1 MNKLFEDTYNYIKVY
16 SFGNRIYNPN
26 TKSNI
31 LDPVSTVIRISL
43 LHYKP
48 KGTKISISNNSIK
61 YQEPSFI
68 QGAIR
73 WFNGDNRDDIH
84 NLKYPFSLFVK
95 WYCNEINDEHQ
106 LSEAD
111 MKFLLDVCNIGL
123 FALKN
128 NYENN
133 GNIICD
139 SLQHYSD
146 ILSSNVS
153 LNDREENEIYLNI
166 KEIWSIDEMHIICNL
181 MREVEIYKGE
191 TTHFNSYLES
201 IEKILT
207 AKDHLIHKFIN
218 EAICN

>member
-1 MNKLFEDTYNYIKVY
+1 MNNLINNTYNYIKNY
-16 SFGNRIYNPN
+16 SLGTNKCS

-48 KGTKISISNNSIK
+48 KGTKISICNNSIK

-73 WFNGDNRDDIH
+73 WLNGDNRNDIH

-95 WYCNEINDEHQ
+95 WYCNEINDIHQ
-106 LSEAD
+106 LSEKD
-111 MKFLLDVCNIGL
+111 MNFLLEVCNVGL
-123 FALKN
+123 YALKN

-133 GNIICD
+133 GDIICD

-153 LNDREENEIYLNI
+153 LNNREENEIYLNI
-166 KEIWSIDEMHIICNL
+166 KEMWSFNEIHIICNL
-181 MREVEIYKGE
+181 MREVELYKSE
-191 TTHFNSYLES
+191 ETHFNSYIGS
-201 IEKILT
+201 IEKILI
-207 AKDHLIHKFIN
+207 AKDNHIHKFIN
-218 EAICN
+218 DVLYT

>member
-1 MNKLFEDTYNYIKVY
+1 MNNLINNTYNYIKNY
-16 SFGNRIYNPN
+16 SLVGNKHR

-43 LHYKP
+43 LHYKQ

-73 WFNGDNRDDIH
+73 WFNGDNRNDIH

-95 WYCNEINDEHQ
+95 WYCNEINDKHQ
-106 LSEAD
+106 LTEDD

-123 FALKN
+123 YSLKN

-133 GNIICD
+133 GDIICD
-139 SLQHYSD
+139 SLEHYSD
-146 ILSSNVS
+146 ILTSNIS
-153 LNDREENEIYLNI
+153 INNREENEVYLNI
-166 KEIWSIDEMHIICNL
+166 KEMWTVDEIHIMCNL
-181 MREVEIYKGE
+181 MREVERYKSE
-191 TTHFNSYLES
+191 EIQFNSYMDS
-201 IEKILT
+201 IEKILI
-207 AKDHLIHKFIN
+207 AKDNLIHKFIDDVLYN
-218 EAICN
+218 